1 MAVSIRMPRLLDGQ
15 LRERTRLMPLSAALH
30 MKLLDLS
37 VAELRLAPDAPPI
50 GLRDMIELYDA
61 QGSAG
66 IFRVSATDE
75 CADGTRTLY
84 LTHTLS
90 TLADSTTS
98 PLGITGTVRQAL
110 SDLLARQAVPLWTL
124 GEVDAP
130 DSMTVLLATDYTDLL
145 SALKQ
150 LLSLLPEGYALA
162 FDQSVR
168 PWVLHLRALSDD
180 VACEGRLSRN
190 VHDVRYVQDASRLCT
205 QVYPFGVTAED
216 QPLSLTALL
225 GTDHLDS
232 PAQSEWGIISRT
244 IRSESIYDT
253 ATLRDVAQRY
263 LEVHAVPDVT
273 VTVKAVDLSRATG
286 EALDAFRLGTMCRLS
301 LAAMGRCLTMRI
313 TAIDTA
319 DIYGAPGSMVLT
331 LTNRLHA
338 ASGSA
343 EIDLLLRQVTADRL
357 LGGTVTN
364 VEDKNRAHGS
374 VPSPVVHYFTVEDW
388 PAVLDVQVSFTPD
401 SGVTIS
407 DLRVDD
413 VYPPD
418 DIWRSGTFSAMPY
431 LRRDEQGCI
440 AKGEHKLILH
450 PTNGVYGEDCG
461 VNSVVT
467 LTVIENTNAS

>member
-1 MAVSIRMPRLLDGQ
+1 MAVSIRMPRLLDAQ
-15 LRERTRLMPLSAALH
+15 CRERTRLAPLSAALH
-30 MKLLDLS
+30 RKLLDLS
-37 VAELRLAPDAPPI
+37 EAELRLAPDAPPI
-50 GLRDMIELYDA
+50 APRALIEMYDV

-75 CADGTRTLY
+75 SADGTRILR

-90 TLADSTTS
+90 TLADSTTA
-98 PLGITGTVRQAL
+98 PLSVTGTVRQAL
-110 SDLLARQAVPLWTL
+110 SQLLARQIVPLWSL
-124 GEVDAP
+124 GDVDTP

-145 SALKQ
+145 TALRQ

-162 FDQSVR
+162 FDQSVL

-190 VHDVRYVQDASRLCT
+190 VHDVRYVQDTSRLCT
-205 QVYPFGVTAED
+205 RVYPFGVTAED
-216 QPLSLTALL
+216 QPLSLMPLL

-232 PAQSEWGIISRT
+232 AAQSEWGIISHT
-244 IRSESIYDT
+244 LRSEHIYDT

-263 LEVHAVPDVT
+263 LAVHAVPDVT
-273 VTVKAVDLSRATG
+273 VTVRAADLSRATG
-286 EALDAFRLGTMCRLS
+286 EALDAFRLGTMCRLCVS
-301 LAAMGRCLTMRI
+301 TLKRCLTMRI
-313 TAIDTA
+313 VSID
-319 DIYGAPGSMVLT
+319 DDDVYGAPGCMTLT
-331 LTNRLHA
+331 LTNRLHPV
-338 ASGSA
+338 SGSA
-343 EIDLLLRQVTADRL
+343 EIDLLLRQVTADKL
-357 LGGTVTN
+357 LGGTVAT

-401 SGVTIS
+401 SGVSIS

-418 DIWRSGTFSAMPY
+418 DTWRSGHFSAMPY
-431 LRRDEQGCI
+431 LRRDAQGSI
-440 AKGEHKLILH
+440 AQGEHKLILH
-450 PTNGVYGEDCG
+450 PTNGVYGESCG

-467 LTVIENTNAS
+467 LTVIENPNA